1 METEISKQAKAH
13 WDSIAKPI
21 DSLGLLEEYVIKL
34 CRIQGSANPPDI
46 HRRGL
51 LVLCGDHGVVE
62 EGVTQTGQEV
72 TRIVA
77 ENFAKN
83 LSTVNIMAGVAGVD
97 VFVVDTGMNTGDYKT
112 TELVKGA
119 VINRK
124 IGRGTR
130 NLAKE
135 PAMSLEDCKKA
146 IENGKQL
153 VRELKEKGYRILAT
167 GEMGIGNTTPTSAL
181 AATFLQMDASLV
193 TGKGA
198 GLSQE
203 GLELKREVVTHAVKR
218 VQQKGLENPVEILA
232 EVGGF
237 EIATMVGVYLGGMEE
252 RIPIVMDG
260 VISTVAGLVAYKI
273 DEKVVD
279 YMFASHVSGEPAG
292 KLALEAMGLEGIVH
306 GKMCLGEGTGAMTLF
321 PILDMAVAVYGN
333 MGSFTDY
340 AINPYERYM

>member
-1 METEISKQAKAH
+1 MEKEISKKAKEH

-34 CRIQGSANPPDI
+34 CQIQGSANPPDI
-46 HRRGL
+46 RKRGL

-83 LSTVNIMAGVAGVD
+83 LSTVNIMAKNAGVE
-97 VFVVDTGMNTGDYKT
+97 VFVVDAGMNTDDYET
-112 TELVKGA
+112 TELIKGA

-124 IGRGTR
+124 IGRGTK

-135 PAMSLEDCKKA
+135 PAMSLADCKRA
-146 IENGKQL
+146 VENGKQL
-153 VRELKEKGYRILAT
+153 VRELKQKGYRILAT

-181 AATFLQMDASLV
+181 AAVFLQVDAGLV

-203 GLELKREVVTHAVKR
+203 GMDRKREVVAHAVER
-218 VQQKGLENPVEILA
+218 VKQKMLETPVEILA
-232 EVGGF
+232 EIGGY

-260 VISTVAGLVAYKI
+260 VISTVAGLVAYKM
-273 DEKVVD
+273 EKAVVD

-292 KLALEAMGLEGIVH
+292 KLALEAMGLEGIIH
-306 GKMCLGEGTGAMTLF
+306 GKMCLGEGTGAMILF
-321 PILDMAVAVYGN
+321 PILDMAIAVYEN
-333 MGSFTDY
+333 MGRFTDY
-340 AINPYERYM
+340 AIDPYERFV